1 MQTTNF
7 QNTKLYSF
15 EDLKLS
21 SLPTKEHFF
30 ALESNKQL
38 LSPRPLWLSIFL
50 RVLMLA
56 VLSLGVPTYLE
67 LIWIVLSLSVNQ
79 WLYHLINIYER
90 LTANSPR
97 EMSEQMRDVSKQFKV
112 VFELNAIVW
121 AGASILSQYWLADDL
136 PRVLVHSLLTAVM
149 YLMVTLN
156 CSHVG
161 VMHRVTF
168 ITLGLALLANLFRFI
183 INPDSQHALYSFL
196 GFSFYLF
203 LNGFLLWLVG
213 KRFNEMFL
221 DKCESEYAK
230 LQLIESLEKSQE
242 KLSVEQDALLGANAV
257 IQQFYSAAAHDL
269 RQPVYAME
277 IYTDMLHDDPSR
289 LETLLPKIAQS
300 CMSINAMFNEL
311 FDFQQKHM
319 GDTKLERSKLSI
331 SDTLQSL
338 ALHFEPIAASKGLDI
353 SFKATDGHVDIV
365 PLYFVRILSNLI
377 ANAITYTP
385 TGRILV
391 AARKSG
397 ENISF
402 EVWDTGTGIDKKAQD
417 KIFDEFYRV
426 NTDGKKTSNLGLGLA
441 IVKELVKRIDGAK
454 IRVQSVVGHSTVFKL
469 LLPIE
474 TYSAAQKPNP
484 IETAMHYNI

>member
-7 QNTKLYSF
+7 QNTRLFSF
-15 EDLKLS
+15 EDLRQS
-21 SLPTKEHFF
+21 ALPSKEQFF
-30 ALESNKQL
+30 ALESNRQL
-38 LSPRPLWLSIFL
+38 LSARPLWLSIFL
-50 RVLMLA
+50 RMLMLA
-56 VLSLGVPTYLE
+56 VLSMGVPTYLV
-67 LIWIVLSLSVNQ
+67 LIWVVLSLSVNQ

-90 LTANSPR
+90 LTANNPH

-121 AGASILSQYWLADDL
+121 AGASILSQYWLSDL
-136 PRVLVHSLLTAVM
+136 PRVLVHTVLTAVM

-156 CSHVG
+156 CSHLG

-168 ITLGLALLANLFRFI
+168 ITLGLALVANLFRFVV
-183 INPDSQHALYSFL
+183 NPDSQHALYLFL

-213 KRFNEMFL
+213 KRFNEMFK
-221 DKCESEYAK
+221 DKCESEYVK

-242 KLSVEQDALLGANAV
+242 KLSVEQDALLGANAL

-277 IYTDMLHDDPSR
+277 IYTDMLHDDPSK

-331 SDTLQSL
+331 PDTLQNL
-338 ALHFEPIAASKGLDI
+338 ALHFEPIAESKKLGI
-353 SFKATDGHVDIV
+353 SFKPLEGHVDVV

-397 ENISF
+397 KFLSF
-402 EVWDTGTGIDKKAQD
+402 EIWDTGTGIEKAAQD

-426 NTDGKKTSNLGLGLA
+426 NTSGKKTSNLGLGLA

-454 IRVQSVVGHSTVFKL
+454 IRVQSVVGHGTVFKL

-474 TYSAAQKPNP
+474 TYSAPQKPNP
-484 IETAMHYNI
+484 LETAMHYNI